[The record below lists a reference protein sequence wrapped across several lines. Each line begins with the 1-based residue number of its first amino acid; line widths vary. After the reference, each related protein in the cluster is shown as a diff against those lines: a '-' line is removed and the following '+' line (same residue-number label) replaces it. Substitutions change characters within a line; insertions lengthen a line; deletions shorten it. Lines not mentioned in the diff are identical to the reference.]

1 MNEKQNKFLEHWKQ
15 GVNLVGTQ
23 FFDIKSKDVES
34 ANDKN
39 QLAPNYPFIK
49 ETFGALS
56 HGEKVMLALM
66 YSFYDP
72 ECGQELLVD
81 AYTANFVDAIMLM
94 DDKRKA
100 VILGL
105 LDNHTGW

>member
-1 MNEKQNKFLEHWKQ
+1 
-15 GVNLVGTQ
+15 
-23 FFDIKSKDVES
+23 
-34 ANDKN
+34 
-39 QLAPNYPFIK
+39 
-49 ETFGALS
+49 
-56 HGEKVMLALM
+56 MLALM

-81 AYTANFVDAIMLM
+81 AYAANFVDAIMLM

-100 VILGL
+100 VILSL